1 MRLRFG
7 EVVVDTDTRELLRGG
22 RAVHLSPK
30 AFELLCLLA
39 GNRPKALSKAELQK
53 RLWPDTFV
61 MEANLS
67 NLVGEIRAALG
78 DHPRRPRFIR
88 TVQRFGY
95 AFQGEATEA
104 TPLNRGGE
112 ASAVPACRLT
122 WKGGR
127 VMLGEGEHILGRDP
141 VAEICLD
148 SSTVSRRHARIRVA
162 GDQAMLEDLGS
173 KNGTFLDGQP
183 VRSPLP
189 LRHGSEIRLGAVRLT
204 FRVLRPAGST
214 ETASA
219 SGR

>member
-7 EVVVDTDTRELLRGG
+7 EVVVDTETRELLRGG
-22 RAVHLSPK
+22 RALHLSPK

-39 GNRPKALSKAELQK
+39 QNRPKALSKAELQK

-78 DHPRRPRFIR
+78 DQPRRPRFIR

-104 TPLNRGGE
+104 PPLNRGE
-112 ASAVPACRLT
+112 AAAVPACRLT

-127 VMLGEGEHILGRDP
+127 STLGEGEHVLGRDP
-141 VAEICLD
+141 TAEICLD

-162 GDQAMLEDLGS
+162 GDQAVLEDLGS
-173 KNGTFLDGQP
+173 KNGTFLNGQP
-183 VRSPLP
+183 VRSPLR
-189 LRHGSEIRLGAVRLT
+189 LSHGSEIRLGAVRLT

-214 ETASA
+214 ETGSA
-219 SGR
+219 SER